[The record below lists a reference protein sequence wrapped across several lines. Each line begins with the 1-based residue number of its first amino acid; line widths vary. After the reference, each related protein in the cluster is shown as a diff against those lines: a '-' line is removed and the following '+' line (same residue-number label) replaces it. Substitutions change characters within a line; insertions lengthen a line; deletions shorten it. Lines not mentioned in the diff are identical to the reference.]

1 MGEANTKHILL
12 ICHSM
17 LLTMLIETAVHWF
30 SGYGTLSVV
39 QNFNIDF
46 IGINGWPEW
55 WLFLGSVTDWMETK
69 LLNVVVQALGETE
82 QDLSSWVGKVFSLK
96 TQYPHRRVTGLLAY
110 ILVLCLGCGEGEEVL
125 DPGRERERKLIFE
138 IWGSW
143 WQDVYIS
150 FNIIVLKVDFI
161 HFQFFTEH
169 YRSSSFSFT
178 NPLNVSNLNGDFIF
192 PFSVTDPLQRP
203 WYLGEKLFKKYLPS
217 E

>member
-69 LLNVVVQALGETE
+69 LLNVVVQALGETAE
-82 QDLSSWVGKVFSLK
+82 QDLSSWVQARFSLSK
-96 TQYPHRRVTGLLAY
+96 LKKIYPHRRVTGLLVY
-110 ILVLCLGCGEGEEVL
+110 ILFLCLGCGEGEEVL

-143 WQDVYIS
+143 WQDVYI
-150 FNIIVLKVDFI
+150 FHL
-161 HFQFFTEH
+161 TL
-169 YRSSSFSFT
+169 SSWRWISFT
-178 NPLNVSNLNGDFIF
+178 SNFSLSNIAALHSVS
-192 PFSVTDPLQRP
+192 PTH
-203 WYLGEKLFKKYLPS
+203 
-217 E
+217 